1 MDAMPIDENSPDFV
15 TALARGLAVLRCFG
29 PDSRELTLSQVAAR
43 MDLNRATARRF
54 LLTLESLGYV
64 RADGRR
70 FSLTARVLDLGYT
83 FLSSLD
89 LREMAQP
96 VLKSIV
102 EDLGEACSLS
112 VFDYPDVVYIA
123 QVPPRHLM
131 YVPVSVGRRLP
142 AYSTAM
148 GRVLLAGLTPAEL
161 DAYFADVPRQRHT
174 PHTVVAERTLRRLL
188 AGVRADG
195 YALAD
200 QEYVDGARAIAVP
213 VTGADGRITAALNV
227 SAHANRV
234 TKQEMVGRFLP
245 VLRKGA
251 AAIARGKSG

>member
-1 MDAMPIDENSPDFV
+1 MPIDETSPDFV

-29 PDSRELTLSQVAAR
+29 PETRELTLSQVAAH

-89 LREMAQP
+89 LRDMAQP
-96 VLKSIV
+96 VLKGVV
-102 EDLGEACSLS
+102 EEVGEACSLS
-112 VFDYPDVVYIA
+112 VFDSPDVVYVA

-142 AYSTAM
+142 AYPTAM
-148 GRVLLAGLTPAEL
+148 GRVLLAGLPPVDL
-161 DAYFADVPRQRHT
+161 DAYFAAGPRQRYT
-174 PHTVVAERTLRRLL
+174 PHTVVAEKALRRIL
-188 AGVRADG
+188 AEVKADG
-195 YALAD
+195 YAVAD
-200 QEYVDGARAIAVP
+200 QEYVDGARAVAVP
-213 VTGADGRITAALNV
+213 VVGADGRVTAALNV

-234 TKQEMVGRFLP
+234 TKGDMVKRILP
-245 VLRKGA
+245 VLRA
-251 AAIARGKSG
+251 AATGIARGRSG